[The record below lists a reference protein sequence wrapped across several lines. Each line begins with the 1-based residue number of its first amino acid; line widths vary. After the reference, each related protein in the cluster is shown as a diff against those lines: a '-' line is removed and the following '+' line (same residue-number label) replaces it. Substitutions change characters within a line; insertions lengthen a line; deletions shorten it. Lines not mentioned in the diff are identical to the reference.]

1 MGGRDAMYGGL
12 QRDVFGGRSAI
23 CVEGPTSTPTTRRWE
38 QMCDEVWCVTAPHAL
53 TLERLRARNGLEEEE
68 AERRIASQVG
78 TQLLHPSSYTPFS
91 QPLLL
96 HPLNPTRW
104 APTRAQRDATSCSH
118 RHGARRWCTSRRVAR
133 TRAPRRGQSSS
144 CPHRR
149 PMRPR
154 PPRACRS

>member
-1 MGGRDAMYGGL
+1 MYGGL

-23 CVEGPTSTPTTRRWE
+23 CLEGPTPTPTTRRWE

-91 QPLLL
+91 PSPFSYIPLTLL
-96 HPLNPTRW
+96 DGHR
-104 APTRAQRDATSCSH
+104 RARSAMRHRALIGMGRGDGARAGGSRVRG
-118 RHGARRWCTSRRVAR
+118 RHGEGKARAAR
-133 TRAPRRGQSSS
+133 TAAR
-144 CPHRR
+144 
-149 PMRPR
+149 
-154 PPRACRS
+154 